1 MTTRTGSMD
10 GRMKD
15 TSTYRRYP
23 PERVIIQDLS
33 ADFNLNREMADK
45 FCIPTLLDNIH
56 KFESLQETRK
66 PSGTP
71 PYHDPEEDV
80 YRAKIV
86 QGNLRLM
93 KQVERDCL
101 QVEPYSLS
109 IWRWASRFTNHLA
122 EFRTFSSSQ
131 DAKMRRYGAQWRL
144 SNAC

>member
-86 QGNLRLM
+86 QGNVKMVNIRVGFFVEIFRL
-93 KQVERDCL
+93 KAILYEKSIAVNNPQ
-101 QVEPYSLS
+101 SLS
-109 IWRWASRFTNHLA
+109 LI
-122 EFRTFSSSQ
+122 EF
-131 DAKMRRYGAQWRL
+131 KMRFRSFRKFAFDEAG
-144 SNAC
+144 